1 MWFWD
6 HHDLYYSIE
15 SHKLIYGDRGEHS
28 FLRERGFFSVE
39 ENRGEVNRF
48 TRDDSHTSGPG
59 LLSFY

>member
-1 MWFWD
+1 MTCV
-6 HHDLYYSIE
+6 IE
-15 SHKLIYGDRGEHS
+15 LHKLIYGDAGGKLVFEGE
-28 FLRERGFFSVE
+28 GFFSVE